1 MKQTVLAF
9 ITLLF
14 FACDQVDLAD
24 RYITVDK
31 PAPSTQ
37 DSTAVVETRRVL
49 IEEFTGQR
57 CVNCPNAAAEIQ
69 RLKQAYGADTVIAVS
84 IHGGELAFF
93 STAKLLGL
101 RTELGD
107 EYNKRWNVVA
117 WPKGM
122 VNRSGTLSDYEEWF
136 TLVNSA
142 VRQEAPLT
150 LSVQATA
157 STVTTTAQA
166 LKPVQGKLQL
176 WITESGITAMQAMPD
191 GTNNREYTHNHVLR
205 AAVNGTWG
213 EDITL
218 APGQTQTYT
227 HTIDL
232 DPSWNSAN
240 LSIVAFV
247 YSDGEGLLQVAESV
261 VK

>member
-1 MKQTVLAF
+1 MKRIVLPF

-14 FACDQVDLAD
+14 FACDQVDPAD
-24 RYITVDK
+24 RYIAIDNAT
-31 PAPSTQ
+31 PGGQEPTEA
-37 DSTAVVETRRVL
+37 VETRRVL

-84 IHGGELAFF
+84 IHGGELAFY

-107 EYNKRWNVVA
+107 EYNKRWNVAA

-122 VNRSGTLSDYEEWF
+122 VNRSGLLSDYEEWF

-142 VRQEAPLT
+142 VKQEAPLK
-150 LSVQATA
+150 LSVEATTSA
-157 STVTTTAQA
+157 ITTTAEA

-176 WITESGITAMQAMPD
+176 WVTESGITAMQAMPD

-205 AAVNGTWG
+205 TAVNGAWG

-218 APGQTQTYT
+218 AQGQTETFT
-227 HTIDL
+227 HTIAL
-232 DPSWNSAN
+232 DPAWNSGS
-240 LSIVAFV
+240 LSVVAFV
-247 YSDGEGLLQVAESV
+247 YNDSEGLLQVVETA